1 MPAAPAVTR
10 SEKIAI
16 KKHRTG
22 LQNGCRQ
29 AAAAGE
35 REGNKNAPRGSWRGR
50 KRGHIMKK
58 RILSI
63 LLALCMVLM
72 LCPVTAFAE
81 DNYSTLTWNFQYGTL
96 IDNGV
101 EQKASP

>member
-58 RILSI
+58 RLLSI
-63 LLALCMVLM
+63 LLTACLLVGLLPTVALAVSGS
-72 LCPVTAFAE
+72 V
-81 DNYSTLTWNFQYGTL
+81 NYLNDQ
-96 IDNGV
+96 GV
-101 EQKASP
+101 ETTYTGE